1 MQNILKPVVTVSVL
15 LFLSS
20 CGSTTKDKGAKS
32 LTEKKARLEKMKTDL
47 KSLSDR
53 IEALEKE
60 IIQLDPTARKENAKL
75 VAMEPLETGSFT
87 HFIDLQGRVDA
98 NNVAYVAPR
107 GQGGL
112 VKAIYVKQGEQVK
125 KGQLLLKLDDAMV
138 QKQIDQLRVQLDYA
152 KDILQRQQNLW
163 NENIGTEVQLL
174 GARNN
179 VMSLEK
185 QLATVEEQA
194 SFSNVYAEMPGV
206 VEVLNIRVGE
216 FFQGGPQ
223 IRLVN
228 NNDLKIVAQVPENY
242 QGRIG
247 VGSPVLVKFP
257 EGGDNTIT
265 TRVSV
270 AGNLID
276 PISRSFYI
284 EAPLSSAKSLRA
296 NQIAIVKIQD
306 YAAKDVITVPVN
318 TLQND
323 DKGKFVMIAIRQN
336 EKWIA
341 HKVSIEIG
349 QLYGEKVEVLS
360 GLNPGDQLITG
371 GFQGLYEGQPLT
383 TN

>member
-1 MQNILKPVVTVSVL
+1 MKNILKAVAAVSVL

-20 CGSTTKDKGAKS
+20 CGSTTPDKGAKS
-32 LTEKKARLEKMKTDL
+32 LKEKKARLEKMKAEQ
-47 KSLSDR
+47 KSLTDR

-60 IIQLDPTARKENAKL
+60 IIQLDPGAKKENAKL
-75 VAMEPLETGSFT
+75 VAMESLEAGSFT

-112 VKAIYVKQGEQVK
+112 VKAIYVKQGEEVR

-179 VMSLEK
+179 VTSLEK

-206 VEVLNIRVGE
+206 VETLNVRVGE

-228 NNDLKIVAQVPENY
+228 NRDLKIVTQVPENY

-247 VGSPVLVKFP
+247 VGSPVLVRFP
-257 EGGDNTIT
+257 EGGENTVT
-265 TRVSV
+265 TKVSV
-270 AGNLID
+270 AGKLID

-284 EAPLSSAKSLRA
+284 EAPLPSGKLLRA

-306 YAAKDVITVPVN
+306 YTAQDVITVPVN
-318 TLQND
+318 TLQSD
-323 DKGKFVMIAIRQN
+323 DKGKFVMIAIKQN
-336 EKWIA
+336 EKWVA
-341 HKVSIEIG
+341 HKASIEIG

>member
-1 MQNILKPVVTVSVL
+1 MQNILKAVAAVSVL

-20 CGSTTKDKGAKS
+20 CGSTTLDKEAKS
-32 LTEKKARLEKMKTDL
+32 LQAKKSRLEKMKADQ
-47 KSLSDR
+47 KSLTDK
-53 IEALEKE
+53 IDALEKE
-60 IIQLDPTARKENAKL
+60 IIQLDPGEKKENAKL
-75 VAMEPLETGSFT
+75 VAMESLETGSFT

-107 GQGGL
+107 GQGGV

-194 SFSNVYAEMPGV
+194 SFSNVYAEMSGV
-206 VEVLNIRVGE
+206 VEALNVRVGE
-216 FFQGGPQ
+216 FFQGGGQ

-228 NNDLKIVAQVPENY
+228 NNDLKIVTQVPENY
-242 QGRIG
+242 QDKIG

-257 EGGDNTIT
+257 EGGDNTVT
-265 TRVSV
+265 TKVSV
-270 AGNLID
+270 AGKLID

-284 EAPLSSAKSLRA
+284 EASLPSGKSLRA

-323 DKGKFVMIAIRQN
+323 DKGKFVMTAIKQN

-341 HKVSIEIG
+341 RKASIEIG